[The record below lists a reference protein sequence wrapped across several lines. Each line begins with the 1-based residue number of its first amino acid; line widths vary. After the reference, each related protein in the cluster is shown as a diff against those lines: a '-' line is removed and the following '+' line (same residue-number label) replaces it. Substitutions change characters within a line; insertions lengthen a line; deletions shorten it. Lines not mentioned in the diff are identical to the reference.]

1 MSGRP
6 NSTTIV
12 RSVAQSVVVLLVV
25 AVVARIVWELLAPLL
40 PALGVL
46 LIFIAIGAL
55 LLGGPR
61 SRGGFH

>member
-1 MSGRP
+1 MNGRP
-6 NSTTIV
+6 ASGSVV
-12 RSVAQSVVVLLVV
+12 RSIAQAVVVVLAV
-25 AVVARIVWELLAPLL
+25 AVTARVVWSLLAPLL

-46 LIFIAIGAL
+46 LVFIAIGAM